1 MSPLRPALLGIC
13 AETHLQ
19 ELLVPFPVYHLTDQF
34 FQMWALCSFAPVFL
48 TRGTLHVWVPP
59 TPHKLLTLKAL
70 TVVSS
75 LIITCTSGT
84 FPTWSHRE
92 RLSCAT
98 ANSSWARN
106 TGVKNLDRW
115 SLSGFFFFNNR
126 AENNTEPGSVLHLY
140 LGNLEHAF
148 ILSFIYYLCA
158 MWFHKGFVQLTIEA
172 RGMNNESIKSSV
184 KH

>member
-34 FQMWALCSFAPVFL
+34 LQMWALCSFAPVFL

-84 FPTWSHRE
+84 FPAWSHRE

-115 SLSGFFFFNNR
+115 SLSGFFFPLIIELKITLSQGQFCTYIW
-126 AENNTEPGSVLHLY
+126 ETLSTLLFFH
-140 LGNLEHAF
+140 
-148 ILSFIYYLCA
+148 SFIIYVLC
-158 MWFHKGFVQLTIEA
+158 G
-172 RGMNNESIKSSV
+172 SIKDLCSSP
-184 KH
+184 